1 MTKNIVFSH
10 FSSLDGKGISAR
22 LWRAK
27 KTMPIF
33 YPNKLFCPAI
43 ASHPRDGIFMFAFE
57 DDLKRKN
64 SPCPGIIIEFRA
76 CKGRTRKKKE
86 NC

>member
-1 MTKNIVFSH
+1 MSKNKVFIR
-10 FSSLDGKGISAR
+10 FSLHHGMSLSAR

-27 KTMPIF
+27 KTMPIL

-57 DDLKRKN
+57 DDLK
-64 SPCPGIIIEFRA
+64 G
-76 CKGRTRKKKE
+76 
-86 NC
+86 